1 MATFHHFARLPLE
14 LRIQIWEFAF
24 VSDRILKVRMSHPS
38 LDYWSPTPVPAV
50 TRACQ
55 EARKHC
61 SYQKAFITSESSRYI
76 WTKFDS
82 DIIQMLGSMMSFNI
96 SGKHSETKVI
106 RRLRVELAACSSYEN
121 YELEFFQHK
130 YRYQIRDL
138 LKFESCDIL
147 VSDGLRYWCS
157 FIEEMYWGVCR
168 KGNVRIIDAETGEWI
183 DEDTSGPYVDWVD
196 TGGGESEGHARI
208 DDDWDEDDEEQV
220 AKRYNAMMKMKE
232 PLPRIDLNY

>member
-1 MATFHHFARLPLE
+1 
-14 LRIQIWEFAF
+14 
-24 VSDRILKVRMSHPS
+24 
-38 LDYWSPTPVPAV
+38 
-50 TRACQ
+50 
-55 EARKHC
+55 
-61 SYQKAFITSESSRYI
+61 
-76 WTKFDS
+76 
-82 DIIQMLGSMMSFNI
+82 MSFNI

-183 DEDTSGPYVDWVD
+183 DEDTSGP
-196 TGGGESEGHARI
+196 I